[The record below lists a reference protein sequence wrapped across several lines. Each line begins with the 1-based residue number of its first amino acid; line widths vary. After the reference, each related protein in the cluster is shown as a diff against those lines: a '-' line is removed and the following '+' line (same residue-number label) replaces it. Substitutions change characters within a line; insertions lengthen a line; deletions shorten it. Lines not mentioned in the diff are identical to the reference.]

1 MRCILNTL
9 GSSRRIA
16 VNLAATG
23 IVLSGVILVG
33 APANADDSAS
43 QRTMSKRQTIVQMVG
58 CMRKRMAASQ
68 SRSYNDAMKACKDQ
82 LNKESDNAP
91 SGALVASDAPP
102 KP

>member
-9 GSSRRIA
+9 HSSRRIA

-23 IVLSGVILVG
+23 IVLTGVILAG
-33 APANADDSAS
+33 APANADDAAS
-43 QRTMSKRQTIVQMVG
+43 QRTIAKRQTIVQMVG

-82 LNKESDNAP
+82 LSKESDNSP
-91 SGALVASDAPP
+91 PGALVASDSPP